1 MYKTFRC
8 EFCHVEL
15 AELGGQD
22 VLAGH
27 RTASPACIREAALQE
42 IDYVELMG
50 GHEL

>member
-27 RTASPACIREAALQE
+27 RAASPACPREEALQE
-42 IDYVELMG
+42 INYTQLSRK
-50 GHEL
+50 